1 MSNWRNPNNWTSKNC
16 LNWAKDYFG
25 RELIGVTVEH
35 DGTTVKT
42 DKLEDCKGD
51 VDLSQR
57 KGRLITIYDVAL
69 NIEYSGTSAAGN
81 YVKGRIKFPE
91 VAHDTDL
98 KDLAYT
104 ITADEDMDDYEI
116 VKEVARN
123 HLIPAL
129 KERLGKFA
137 HDLVETHRPDV
148 YIDPSQMGAVSTPRP
163 VTPIASS
170 SDVTSQKPSPA
181 STTTTSSASAKT
193 LLNTK
198 TIKETVEFQTS
209 ADQLYETLLDPG
221 RVAAWTRARPDIF
234 KTVGSHYNL
243 FDGNITGVMLELIPN
258 EKITQTWR
266 LKSWPEGHYSNVT
279 MTFEQTS
286 DSTKLHLTQTGV
298 PIGELQGQF
307 LHKRLSNHRIS
318 LSNPAPPPP
327 DCEGKERRKKEMS
340 ESVPGISHDPLN
352 RPMPGSLH
360 RRRALVKG

>member
-1 MSNWRNPNNWTSKNC
+1 MSNWRNPNNWHWTSKNC
-16 LNWAKDYFG
+16 LNWAKDYFD
-25 RELIGVTVEH
+25 RELKDVSVEH

-42 DKLEDCKGD
+42 DKLTDCKGD

-57 KGRLITIYDVAL
+57 KGKLITIYDVAL
-69 NIEYSGTSAAGN
+69 TIEYSGTSAAGN
-81 YVKGRIKFPE
+81 EVKGKIEFLE

-104 ITADEDMDDYEI
+104 VTADEDMDDYEI

-123 HLIPAL
+123 YLIPAL
-129 KERLGKFA
+129 KEKLGKFA
-137 HDLVETHRPDV
+137 HDLVETHRTDV

-170 SDVTSQKPSPA
+170 SDVTSKTSSSA
-181 STTTTSSASAKT
+181 STLTTSSTSTKT

-198 TIKETVEFQTS
+198 TIKETIEFQTS
-209 ADQLYETLLDPG
+209 ADQLCETLLDPG

-234 KTVGSHYNL
+234 KTVGSHYSL
-243 FDGNITGVMLELIPN
+243 FDGNIIGVMLELVPN
-258 EKITQTWR
+258 EKISQTWR

-298 PIGELQGQF
+298 PVGEVDVVRNNWQTF
-307 LHKRLSNHRIS
+307 YW
-318 LSNPAPPPP
+318 NPI
-327 DCEGKERRKKEMS
+327 K
-340 ESVPGISHDPLN
+340 SVFG
-352 RPMPGSLH
+352 
-360 RRRALVKG
+360 